1 MLFPMQH
8 PVPTMNSKSS
18 PQLEFSKKYTAEHA
32 EKYFS
37 KHQHGFWR
45 TLSTRREIAIARQ
58 ALEIAGNPASVLDL
72 PSGTGRFW
80 EMLCEQPNRKIIAAD
95 NSSNMFE
102 VGMQMRPKEIT
113 RRIETLQCSA
123 FDIPLPDNAVEN
135 IFCMRLVHH
144 IGKSDDRIALYR
156 EFNRVASQTVC
167 LSLWVD
173 GNFKAYK
180 RRKAEARRGQ
190 KAFQNRFLVER
201 SEVESEIRQAGMGI
215 IGHVDFL
222 KFFSMW
228 RVYVLSTAGD

>member
-1 MLFPMQH
+1 MQQ
-8 PVPTMNSKSS
+8 PAPIVTEKSS
-18 PQLEFSKKYTAEHA
+18 PQLEFSQKYTAEHA

-37 KHQHGFWR
+37 KHQQGFWR
-45 TLSTRREIAIARQ
+45 TLSTRRETAIARQ
-58 ALEIAGNPASVLDL
+58 SLKMAGNPALVLDL

-144 IGKSDDRIALYR
+144 IGKSDDRIALFR

-180 RRKAEARRGQ
+180 RRSAETRRGQ
-190 KAFQNRFLVER
+190 KAFQNRFLLER
-201 SEVESEIRQAGMGI
+201 SRVEAEFRQAGMDI

-228 RVYVLSTAGD
+228 RVYVLSTAGN